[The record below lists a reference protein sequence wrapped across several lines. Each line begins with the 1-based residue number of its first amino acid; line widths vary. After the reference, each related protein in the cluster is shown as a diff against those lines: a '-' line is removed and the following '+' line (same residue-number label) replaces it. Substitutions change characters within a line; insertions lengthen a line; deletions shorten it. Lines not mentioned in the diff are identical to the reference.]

1 MHIALTYIRL
11 KTSFHSEYWNRVV
24 DLLQFNRDDN
34 PTAVY
39 LEAPTPPAD
48 MILQWR
54 GDVLG
59 GEEYWEGR

>member
-1 MHIALTYIRL
+1 MHIALTYIQL
-11 KTSFHSEYWNRVV
+11 ETSFHSEYWNRVV

-48 MILQWR
+48 MILH
-54 GDVLG
+54 
-59 GEEYWEGR
+59 EEARF